1 MFLSSIW
8 ADSFGGW
15 ASAMGQMALALCYF
29 VSYVVLLESRE
40 QMRRLMVWYVY
51 GATVVAFV
59 GLSQTSLTTRAV
71 GFQGDANMY
80 ALYELAAIPIAA
92 SLASI
97 STGKHRRRWFMVVV
111 LLIAAVLA
119 AQSRGGLLATFGI
132 MVFLLWT
139 GEFGGRF
146 AVRPRLK
153 AMLGAGLLFAVVA
166 LAYLTIPRFH
176 SEDATANRG
185 TGRVDI
191 WHAAWAGW
199 EQHPVLGLG
208 AGNFIK
214 QSDDLLSSTPGVQ
227 LDPYSDLF
235 YGIKVHN
242 AYLEPWVELGPIGL
256 GLYVAVLIT
265 VGIVLYRVYRNEPT
279 GGAARAVPDAAGV
292 RHRDDLPLG
301 DQQQAAVD
309 AGRPGGGVSLPS
321 RAQVVILHPHVRA
334 GGHVSTM
341 RPERRAESAPAQAVP
356 PAAAPRRPPTS
367 APRSGGAGG

>member
-1 MFLSSIW
+1 M
-8 ADSFGGW
+8 
-15 ASAMGQMALALCYF
+15 
-29 VSYVVLLESRE
+29 
-40 QMRRLMVWYVY
+40 
-51 GATVVAFV
+51 
-59 GLSQTSLTTRAV
+59 

-97 STGKHRRRWFMVVV
+97 STGKHRRRWLMVVV

-235 YGIKVHN
+235 LGIKVHN

-279 GGAARAVPDAAGV
+279 GVLRALFPMLLAFATAT
-292 RHRDDLPLG
+292 DLPLG
-301 DQQQAAVD
+301 DQQQAVVD
-309 AGRPGGGVSLPS
+309 ARGDGGGVSLPS
-321 RAQVVILHPHVRA
+321 RAQVVILHPHIRA
-334 GGHVSTM
+334 GGHVSTT
-341 RPERRAESAPAQAVP
+341 RPDVPPVSRAARPRRRGLATLVAHRDRHDRRGDRRHRRVGGAARALLLDGDPRGAAAQRVRRHRGAGADGGGTDHQQRRA
-356 PAAAPRRPPTS
+356 R
-367 APRSGGAGG
+367 